1 MINNLKTDTVEAR
14 RVVLETFLEDILSK
28 PKVRNCSEF
37 VIFLSPSDRYEL
49 PAGIKKKKVTK
60 LKQPE
65 HLKKLEEEKRQTM
78 KSIKKEKTNDNTS
91 CTLED
96 ILGKMGGESSI
107 QELLPSQHVVR
118 PNSIYVEQELKANS
132 AKTKLSSSSTNQHQ
146 FLNLPSDIN
155 LPTQSSP
162 VRIRRRGRG
171 RGQGI
176 ATRAL
181 PKPASPRKIHL
192 RAPTIIGEPPIIL
205 PKDNFSHSSNTLRKP
220 TCKSPRERLD
230 TLQNFGTVSQFRL
243 PPIVPAD
250 KPGTPTLR
258 PQKKLMRSSTLC
270 SSLPGKL
277 ETNDKK

>member
-28 PKVRNCSEF
+28 PKVRSCSEF

-49 PAGIKKKKVTK
+49 PAGIKKKKITK

-78 KSIKKEKTNDNTS
+78 RSIKKEKTNDNTS

-96 ILGKMGGESSI
+96 IIGKMGGESSF
-107 QELLPSQHVVR
+107 QELLPAQHVVR

-132 AKTKLSSSSTNQHQ
+132 AKTKLSANQHQ
-146 FLNLPSDIN
+146 FLNLSSDIN

-162 VRIRRRGRG
+162 VRVRRRGRG

-176 ATRAL
+176 ATRAI

-205 PKDNFSHSSNTLRKP
+205 PKDKTIYSSNTLRKP
-220 TCKSPRERLD
+220 STKSKAQRERND
-230 TLQNFGTVSQFRL
+230 TLQNYGSVSQFRL

-250 KPGTPTLR
+250 KPGTPIIR
-258 PQKKLMRSSTLC
+258 PQKQLMRSSTLC
-270 SSLPGKL
+270 SSLTGKL
-277 ETNDKK
+277 ESNTKN